1 MYNLYFTVGF
11 LLCHSLPTPS
21 PVTLYESSA
30 LHIVVV
36 IHWCYWN
43 VPSCAC
49 TAAADHSNPSTI
61 RVGLSLLFEFKGV
74 CLEEGIRGIFPLY
87 LYTDH
92 LAVLDYLHV
101 HRAEAQ
107 SQCI

>member
-1 MYNLYFTVGF
+1 MDSGSVIRF
-11 LLCHSLPTPS
+11 PPPP

-36 IHWCYWN
+36 IHWGYWH
-43 VPSCAC
+43 VPSCARI
-49 TAAADHSNPSTI
+49 AAADHSNPSTI

-92 LAVLDYLHV
+92 LTVLDYLHV
-101 HRAEAQ
+101 HKVEAQ
-107 SQCI
+107 SQYI

>member
-1 MYNLYFTVGF
+1 MYNGSCFVIH
-11 LLCHSLPTPS
+11 CPPPS
-21 PVTLYESSA
+21 SVTLYESSA

-36 IHWCYWN
+36 IHWGCWH

-49 TAAADHSNPSTI
+49 AAAADHSNLSTI

-87 LYTDH
+87 LYADH
-92 LAVLDYLHV
+92 LAVLDYLHL
-101 HRAEAQ
+101 HRVEAQ
-107 SQCI
+107 SQYI